1 MPVTNT
7 RAHTDCR
14 LAGQRK
20 FEVEINKKVEVFK
33 DTIKALG
40 PEVEDIVR
48 RETFDMMKEHLEDH
62 R

>member
-1 MPVTNT
+1 M
-7 RAHTDCR
+7 
-14 LAGQRK
+14 

-48 RETFDMMKEHLEDH
+48 RETLDMMKEHLEDH

>member
-1 MPVTNT
+1 M
-7 RAHTDCR
+7 
-14 LAGQRK
+14 
-20 FEVEINKKVEVFK
+20 FEVDINKKVQVFK

-48 RETFDMMKEHLEDH
+48 RETFDMMKGHLDEH